1 MGQFIQ
7 YELWKDCKNGCTF
20 CFNKGLPDLDKIV
33 SLNQVMELVDLP
45 EVDEY
50 DEIGFIGGEFFD
62 GQLNNPKVKDLFYR
76 LFDKVVEK
84 INTGKINKLYVTC
97 EMILDNLDDLKEFL
111 EYLKN
116 NDVLEKTLLCTS
128 FDTIGR
134 FHTPERESLWK
145 ANMLYIKKLYPKLK
159 LHTEIIMTQDFI
171 EKVLSGEF
179 DIPAFEKTYN
189 TSIDYLE
196 PNTGSY
202 YKDKADFNKAVPNF
216 LVKRNDFLKFLKKTC
231 IDEKTIQ
238 LFKLFS
244 KEIRS
249 NTIYLILN
257 GNRVKIDSRRKSART
272 KGMECLPIIP
282 KFGYI
287 DSDIDIADD
296 VKQLRDM
303 YGE

>member
-7 YELWKDCKNGCTF
+7 YELWKECYNNCSF

-33 SLNQVMELVDLP
+33 SLNQVMELLDDP
-45 EVDEY
+45 EVDEF

-62 GQLNNPKVKDLFYR
+62 GQLENPKVKDLFYR

-84 INTGKINKLYVTC
+84 INLGKIKKLYVTC
-97 EMILDNLDDLKEFL
+97 EMILENIGDLLEFM

-116 NDVLEKTLLCTS
+116 NEIIDKTLLCTS
-128 FDTIGR
+128 YDTIGR

-145 ANMLYIKKLYPKLK
+145 ANMLYIKKLYPKIN

-179 DIPAFEKTYN
+179 DIPTFEKTYN
-189 TSIDYLE
+189 TSVDYLE

-202 YKDKADFNKAVPNF
+202 YKDKKEFNEHIPNF

-231 IDEKTIQ
+231 IEEKTIS

-244 KEIRS
+244 KDIRS

-257 GNRVKIDSRRKSART
+257 GKRVKIDSRRKSART

-296 VKQLRDM
+296 VKQLREM